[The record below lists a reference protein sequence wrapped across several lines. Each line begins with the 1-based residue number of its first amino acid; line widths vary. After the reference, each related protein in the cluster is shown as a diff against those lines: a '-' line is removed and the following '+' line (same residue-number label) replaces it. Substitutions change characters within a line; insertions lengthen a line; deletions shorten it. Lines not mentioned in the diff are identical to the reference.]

1 MSEKMIF
8 TITTEIKNALELL
21 KRIASKNKA
30 GGAMPEGVL
39 FKGDNLAAMN
49 DLLTVSFK
57 LLPSE
62 LGLTP
67 QLFDEPEILP
77 IKAINVIL
85 DSAEGTEITISEDK
99 CTFRIKKSGKKATA
113 KISGFSKEV
122 VFPTIPPVEY
132 EKIDEISVDSFID
145 AVNSTKHAI
154 STNTAKMIYTGVH
167 LIADGENL
175 MMFAIDGYRA
185 ALWSTP
191 YKSECDFRLSIPDK
205 CLDVLMQAL
214 SKTSGKMSVVQTKVK
229 NKAVFIV
236 NGNRMVIRTR
246 LLEGNVVEHS
256 PMFADGQHR
265 LIVNRKS
272 LISVLKSI
280 TVIADDSAT
289 KDKMIISYGND
300 NITLKYSCATAEY
313 EENVSAKGGNADEVK
328 MGMNLRFLLDSLNAI
343 KTENVSIDYK
353 GSENPIRITAISD
366 DDTATTVHQLCV
378 PMRITD
384 IQ

>member
-21 KRIASKNKA
+21 KKIASKNKA

-67 QLFDEPEILP
+67 QLFEEPQILP

-85 DSAEGTEITISEDK
+85 DSSEGTEITISEEN
-99 CTFRIKKSGKKATA
+99 CTFRIKKSGKKASA

-122 VFPTIPPVEY
+122 VFPAIPPVEY
-132 EKIDEISVDSFID
+132 EKIDEISVDDFID
-145 AVNSTKHAI
+145 AVNATKHAI

-175 MMFAIDGYRA
+175 SMFAIDGYRA

-191 YKSECDFRLSIPDK
+191 YKSEDFRLSIPDK
-205 CLDVLMQAL
+205 CLDVLIQAL

-289 KDKMIISYGND
+289 KDKMLITYGND
-300 NITLKYSCATAEY
+300 NINLKYSCATAEY
-313 EENVSAKGGNADEVK
+313 EENVSAKGNAESEVK

-366 DDTATTVHQLCV
+366 SEDSTTTVHQLCV
-378 PMRITD
+378 PMRITE
-384 IQ
+384 